1 MRILIVEDE
10 KKVAAFIKK
19 GLEEETYAVDIAM
32 DGEEGLYLGEQ
43 NQYDLIILDLML
55 PKINGLDILS
65 SLRSKEIETPI
76 LLLTAKDSVEDKVK
90 GLNQG
95 ADDYLTKPFAFSELL
110 ARIRVLLRRGKAES
124 KTTLEIADLTL
135 NLVSHKVSRGNEEI
149 ELTGKEYSLLEYFM
163 RNQEKVLTRTMIA
176 EHVWDYNFDTFTNV
190 IDVYVNHLRKKID
203 KLDDRMIDL
212 VLQRFSIAKEIGD
225 IKKTNGIEVIDLH
238 RESQIINRFTE
249 KLAGTLEKKDITA
262 IFDPIYSISKRLQK
276 KSK

>member
-19 GLEEETYAVDIAM
+19 GLEEETYAVDIAT
-32 DGEEGLYLGEQ
+32 DGEEGFHLGEQ

-65 SLRSKEIETPI
+65 GLRSQKIDTPI
-76 LLLTAKDSVEDKVK
+76 LLLTAKDSVEDKVE

-124 KTTLEIADLTL
+124 KTILEIADLTL

-203 KLDDRMIDL
+203 KN
-212 VLQRFSIAKEIGD
+212 FSNKL
-225 IKKTNGIEVIDLH
+225 LH
-238 RESQIINRFTE
+238 
-249 KLAGTLEKKDITA
+249 TLRGVGYVMKV
-262 IFDPIYSISKRLQK
+262 
-276 KSK
+276 

>member
-1 MRILIVEDE
+1 MTPYILIAEDE
-10 KKVAAFIKK
+10 ESVAELLKYNLDRE
-19 GLEEETYAVDIAM
+19 GYEVGIAS

-203 KLDDRMIDL
+203 KN
-212 VLQRFSIAKEIGD
+212 FSTKL
-225 IKKTNGIEVIDLH
+225 LH
-238 RESQIINRFTE
+238 
-249 KLAGTLEKKDITA
+249 TLRGVGYVMKV
-262 IFDPIYSISKRLQK
+262 
-276 KSK
+276 

>member
-1 MRILIVEDE
+1 M
-10 KKVAAFIKK
+10 
-19 GLEEETYAVDIAM
+19 EEETYAVDIAT
-32 DGEEGLYLGEQ
+32 DGEEGLHLGEQ
-43 NQYDLIILDLML
+43 NHYDLIILDLML

-65 SLRSKEIETPI
+65 SLRTKNIETPI

-90 GLNQG
+90 GLNLG

-110 ARIRVLLRRGKAES
+110 ARIRVLLRRGKAEA

-135 NLVSHKVSRGNEEI
+135 NLVSHKVRRGNEEI

-203 KLDDRMIDL
+203 KN
-212 VLQRFSIAKEIGD
+212 FSTKL
-225 IKKTNGIEVIDLH
+225 LH
-238 RESQIINRFTE
+238 
-249 KLAGTLEKKDITA
+249 TLRGVGYVMKV
-262 IFDPIYSISKRLQK
+262 
-276 KSK
+276 